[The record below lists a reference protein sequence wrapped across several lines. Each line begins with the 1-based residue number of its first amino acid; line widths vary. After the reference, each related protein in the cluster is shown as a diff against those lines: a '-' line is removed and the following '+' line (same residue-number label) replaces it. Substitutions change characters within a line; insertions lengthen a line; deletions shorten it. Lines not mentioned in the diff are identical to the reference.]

1 MKELGLFPL
10 IIYGSFLCPYL
21 SLYDSK
27 KKKKQKD
34 NLIALYEYAFMLL
47 IKFLHE

>member
-21 SLYDSK
+21 SLYDSNG
-27 KKKKQKD
+27 KKQKD